1 MKRSALACVFVIGIA
16 LALAATVPMS
26 VTLSWLG
33 ADQVGVSA
41 TEVSGSI
48 WSGRLKSAQYRGI
61 PLGDVEASLD
71 PFALLA
77 GTRRLAVQGALG
89 SATLVQG
96 DSRGFETADA
106 AIEVAHL
113 YPALPL
119 AGRLRLDQAT
129 LLFSGRR
136 CVRAE
141 GRVATDILK
150 RAFDGPDVTGT
161 LSCAGEAAVAQLD
174 GRLPDGEVSI
184 ALRLDAGGRYQAETR
199 IVSANPMVRGALV
212 LAGFAESGGAFV
224 RSDEGAL
231 GT

>member
-1 MKRSALACVFVIGIA
+1 MKWSALACVFVAGIA

-26 VTLSWLG
+26 VALSWLG

-41 TEVSGSI
+41 AEVSGSI
-48 WSGRLKSAQYRGI
+48 WSGRLKAAQYRGI

-71 PFALLA
+71 PFALLV
-77 GTRRLAVQGALG
+77 GTRRLAVQGTLG
-89 SATLVQG
+89 GATLVDG
-96 DSRGFETADA
+96 DSRGFEMADA
-106 AIEVAHL
+106 AIEAAHL
-113 YPALPL
+113 HPALPL
-119 AGRLRLDQAT
+119 AGHMRLERAT

-141 GRVATDILK
+141 GHIATDLLE
-150 RAFDGPDVTGT
+150 RAFDGPEVAGT
-161 LSCAGEAAVAQLD
+161 LSCAGEAAVARLD
-174 GRLPDGEVSI
+174 GRLQDVDVSI

-199 IVSANPMVRGALV
+199 IVSANPMVRGALA
-212 LAGFAESGGAFV
+212 LAGFAESGDGFV